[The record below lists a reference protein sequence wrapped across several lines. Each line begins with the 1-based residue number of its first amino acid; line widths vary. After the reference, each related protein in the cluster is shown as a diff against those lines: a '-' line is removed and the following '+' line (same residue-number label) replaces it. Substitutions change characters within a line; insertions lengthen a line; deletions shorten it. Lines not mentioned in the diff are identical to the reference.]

1 MIDIKDKSN
10 CCGCYACANACPQ
23 KCIEMKKD
31 EEGFFYPKINK
42 KECID
47 CGLCEKVCPIVNQCS
62 DIELEDSLGY
72 SYFNQSDDIR
82 QRSTSGG
89 AFFEIAKKVLDSDGI
104 VYGAAFDA
112 DFAVS
117 HIRVDS
123 IQNLDKLL
131 GSKYVQS
138 KMDGIY
144 TAVKN
149 DLLDERMVLFS
160 GTPCQVEA
168 LNSFLRKKY
177 DNLILLD
184 VICHGVPSEEVWLKY
199 LKQRKRN
206 YNSDIQAISF
216 RDKENGWK
224 NYNIKI
230 KFKNRKEYKSI
241 FFEDP
246 YLRCF
251 IKDIILRPSCYSCR
265 FKSVNRVS
273 DITLG
278 DYWGIWELN
287 SAMFDDK
294 GTSFIMGH
302 SQKGLRLIKSSLPSA
317 TECDIDSAIKYNPS
331 AIKAVEKPQGRDNF
345 FRDLNS
351 TNIINVLE
359 KYSGITNKM
368 KIKRIMKRIIGR
380 K

>member
-23 KCIEMKKD
+23 KCIEMKND

-62 DIELEDSLGY
+62 DIELEDTLGFA
-72 SYFNQSDDIR
+72 YFNQSDDIR

-89 AFFEIAKKVLDSDGI
+89 AFFEIAKQVLDSGGV
-104 VYGAAFDA
+104 VYGAAFDS

-123 IQNLDKLL
+123 IQNVDKLL

-144 TAVKN
+144 TAVKK

-168 LNSFLRKKY
+168 LNFFLRKKY
-177 DNLILLD
+177 DKLILLD

-302 SQKGLRLIKSSLPSA
+302 SQKGLRLIKSTLPSA

-345 FRDLNS
+345 FRDLDS

-368 KIKRIMKRIIGR
+368 KIKRIIKRIIGR